1 MHDNVIIQAQVSMVM
16 VWELLATPQVFR
28 LLQWDLQIQ
37 CLSIQ
42 LKLRGQTLRIKRTVS
57 PRNVP
62 IILISHC
69 KPSFVNLYHQNI
81 QEYLWDK
88 SCGVFLLMWNHY
100 VNPNCKQSN
109 NERLHHPTC
118 DVASMTV
125 VRKLD
130 AFTEKLVNENIQLKE
145 ENEVLK
151 EQIVALQEKCSR
163 ADASSVSI
171 ASTSPESVASS
182 FGGDIQHHSTGE
194 SPSVQS
200 TTTLT
205 TEEISNFNKLPKNLK
220 QFYEQMETGK
230 YSFEMYSKCSS
241 TKSVFTK
248 RKRVLSTCKTI
259 LVDLINILKI
269 SKESPQHGYTIM
281 LCEARD
287 LD

>member
-1 MHDNVIIQAQVSMVM
+1 M
-16 VWELLATPQVFR
+16 P
-28 LLQWDLQIQ
+28 
-37 CLSIQ
+37 
-42 LKLRGQTLRIKRTVS
+42 
-57 PRNVP
+57 
-62 IILISHC
+62 
-69 KPSFVNLYHQNI
+69 
-81 QEYLWDK
+81 
-88 SCGVFLLMWNHY
+88 
-100 VNPNCKQSN
+100 
-109 NERLHHPTC
+109 
-118 DVASMTV
+118 
-125 VRKLD
+125 
-130 AFTEKLVNENIQLKE
+130 EKLVNENIQLKE

-248 RKRVLSTCKTI
+248 RKRVFKHMQDYPGGLDQYFEDFKGKSPTWI
-259 LVDLINILKI
+259 YNNVVR
-269 SKESPQHGYTIM
+269 SKRS
-281 LCEARD
+281 
-287 LD
+287 